1 MSFFRD
7 ILASTVASSLLA
19 VPVTIIIGGVSV
31 ATHAVTNVA
40 EDDEAILAGNAGI
53 GVDRTIRVPVSD
65 FPVAPTK
72 GCRVALEGETFTVD
86 NCWLRNRTYLLTLKK
101 VAVR

>member
-7 ILASTVASSLLA
+7 VLASTVASSLLA
-19 VPVTIIIGGVSV
+19 VPVTIFVAGEAI

-40 EDDEAILAGNAGI
+40 EDDAAILANEGVGI
-53 GVDRTIRVPVSD
+53 DRTLRVPVSD

-72 GCRVALEGETFTVD
+72 GCRVALEGEKFTVD
-86 NCWLRNRTYLLTLKK
+86 NAWLRNRTYLLTLKK
-101 VAVR
+101 VATR